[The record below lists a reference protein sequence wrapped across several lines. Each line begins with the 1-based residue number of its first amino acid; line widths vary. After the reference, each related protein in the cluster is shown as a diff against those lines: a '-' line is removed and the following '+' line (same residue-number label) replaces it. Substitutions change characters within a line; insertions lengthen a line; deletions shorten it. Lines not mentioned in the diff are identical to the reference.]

1 MISLPPGF
9 VLLFGALLL
18 PLMPVMM
25 RRIGLIALPVVS
37 FAHLWMMPEG
47 HTTALTL
54 FDYTLTPI
62 RVDRLALVWGY
73 VFHLAAFI
81 TAIYS
86 VHMRCATQHTSALM
100 YAGAAIMAA
109 FAGDFITLFVAWE
122 LTAITSVFLIWSRQ
136 TETAY
141 RTGMR
146 YLMIQVGSGVLLLAG
161 VLLYVQG
168 GGSIEFTQ
176 LAGKTTDGTVVAD
189 IWDAGLGSTHFV
201 VLWH

>member
-1 MISLPPGF
+1 
-9 VLLFGALLL
+9 
-18 PLMPVMM
+18 
-25 RRIGLIALPVVS
+25 
-37 FAHLWMMPEG
+37 
-47 HTTALTL
+47 
-54 FDYTLTPI
+54 
-62 RVDRLALVWGY
+62 
-73 VFHLAAFI
+73 
-81 TAIYS
+81 
-86 VHMRCATQHTSALM
+86 M

-168 GGSIEFTQ
+168 GREY
-176 LAGKTTDGTVVAD
+176 
-189 IWDAGLGSTHFV
+189 
-201 VLWH
+201 

>member
-86 VHMRCATQHTSALM
+86 VHAM
-100 YAGAAIMAA
+100 YDTAYLGVDTRLPPVAA
-109 FAGDFITLFVAWE
+109 FAEDFITLFAWE

-146 YLMIQVGSGVLLLAG
+146 YLMIQVGSGYLLAG

-168 GGSIEFTQ
+168 
-176 LAGKTTDGTVVAD
+176 AGVLSCNSQENG
-189 IWDAGLGSTHFV
+189 WYRSRRHLGCRFRGSTHFV